1 MRREE
6 ERRNAAKKHPA
17 QILSL
22 GGNSSPRLVPTVII
36 DTELTMNQ
44 TKFETETLRNTPS
57 LRMVSPL
64 MRRGSPLLKRN
75 DSSAEESLNR
85 LYRFKYQ

>member
-36 DTELTMNQ
+36 DTELTMN
-44 TKFETETLRNTPS
+44 
-57 LRMVSPL
+57 
-64 MRRGSPLLKRN
+64 
-75 DSSAEESLNR
+75 
-85 LYRFKYQ
+85 